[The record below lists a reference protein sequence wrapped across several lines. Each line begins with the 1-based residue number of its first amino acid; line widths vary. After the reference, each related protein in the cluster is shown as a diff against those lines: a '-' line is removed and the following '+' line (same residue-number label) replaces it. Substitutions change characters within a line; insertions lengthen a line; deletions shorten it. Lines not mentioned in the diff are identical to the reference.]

1 MTETDPAPTGFPSAD
16 TTPSLASPETLPSG
30 SSLKI
35 IPLGGLGEVGMN
47 MTVYETEGRI
57 IVVDCGVLFPEDD
70 LLGIDLIIPDFS
82 YLMENRDRILG
93 LFLTHGHEDHIG
105 AVPYF
110 LREFDVPVLGTPLT
124 LGLLESKLR
133 QTRKP
138 EEMPKLITLTPRQE
152 YLMGPFGVEPIRIT
166 HSIAD
171 GVAFAIRTSSGTVL
185 HTGDFKID
193 LTPIDDLHIDIHRFC
208 ALGEEGIVALLSDS
222 TNSEKE
228 GLSLSEKLV
237 GENLDRFIRD
247 APGRVIV
254 STFSSNIHRL
264 QQVADVAIRHGRSI
278 AFNGRSMETNYRV
291 ASELGHLHVPA
302 DKVIK
307 IDAVSSLPPE
317 KVAILTTGSQ
327 GEPMSGLFRM
337 AVSDHKHISIGA
349 GDTVLLSS
357 RVIPGNERA
366 IDRIINLLLRKGAMV
381 HFRAISDIHVS
392 GHASAEDQKLMIRM
406 LRPRHFVPIHGEFR
420 HLSAHARTA
429 RKMGIPL
436 ERIHQIENGDVL
448 EIDREGAHVSGRVTA
463 GRTLIDGKNVGEI
476 GEGVIRDRKR
486 LASDGMVTVILGL
499 SRQNGEIV
507 VGPEVFS
514 RGVAPQERSAEL
526 DGLVRAQVQL
536 AFDAAEP
543 EIRSEIPA
551 LKTRIHNHLRK
562 FFKKQ
567 FHRDPMILPVILES

>member
-1 MTETDPAPTGFPSAD
+1 MTDHPS
-16 TTPSLASPETLPSG
+16 PLPSPPPT
-30 SSLKI
+30 LRI
-35 IPLGGLGEVGMN
+35 IPLGGIGEVGMN
-47 MTVYETEGRI
+47 MTVYESEGRI
-57 IVVDCGVLFPEDD
+57 IVIDCGVLFPEDD

-82 YLMENRDRILG
+82 YLTENRDRVLG

-110 LREFDVPVLGTPLT
+110 IREFDVPVLGTPLT

-133 QTRKP
+133 QTRKADD
-138 EEMPKLITLTPRQE
+138 MPKLISLTPRQE
-152 YLMGPFGVEPIRIT
+152 YTMGPFTVEPVRIT

-171 GVAFAIRTSSGTVL
+171 GVAFAIRTPAGRVL
-185 HTGDFKID
+185 HTGDFKVD

-208 ALGEEGIVALLSDS
+208 ALGEEGILALLSDS

-237 GENLDRFIRD
+237 GENLDRFIQN

-264 QQVADVAIRHGRSI
+264 QQVADVSIRHGRNI
-278 AFNGRSMETNYRV
+278 VFTGRSMENNYRV
-291 ASELGHLHVPA
+291 ASELGHLHIPS
-302 DKVIK
+302 DRVIK
-307 IDAVSSLPPE
+307 VEAASSFPPE
-317 KVAILTTGSQ
+317 KITILTTGSQ
-327 GEPMSGLFRM
+327 GEAMSGLFRM
-337 AVSDHKHISIGA
+337 AVNDHKHVSIGP

-366 IDRIINLLLRKGAMV
+366 IDRIINLLLRKGATV

-420 HLSAHARTA
+420 HLTAHARTA
-429 RKMGIPL
+429 RKMGIPD
-436 ERIHQIENGDVL
+436 ERVHLIENGDVL
-448 EIDREGAHVSGRVTA
+448 EFDGISGRLLERVRT
-463 GRTLIDGKNVGEI
+463 GRTLIDGKGVGDI

-486 LASDGMVTVILGL
+486 LASDGMVMVILGL
-499 SRQNGEIV
+499 SRQDGQVMI
-507 VGPEVFS
+507 GPEVFS
-514 RGVAPQERSAEL
+514 RGVSISERSQEM
-526 DGLVRAQVQL
+526 DGLIRAQVL
-536 AFDAAEP
+536 VALDGAEP
-543 EIRSEIPA
+543 EIRSELSA

-562 FFKKQ
+562 YFKKQ
-567 FHRDPMILPVILES
+567 FDRDPMILPVILET

>member
-1 MTETDPAPTGFPSAD
+1 
-16 TTPSLASPETLPSG
+16 
-30 SSLKI
+30 
-35 IPLGGLGEVGMN
+35 MN
-47 MTVYETEGRI
+47 MTVYESEGRI

-82 YLMENRDRILG
+82 YLTENRDRVLG

-133 QTRKP
+133 QTRKADD
-138 EEMPKLITLTPRQE
+138 MPKLISLTPRQE
-152 YLMGPFGVEPIRIT
+152 YTMGPFTVEPVRIT

-171 GVAFAIRTSSGTVL
+171 GVAFAIRTPAGRVL

-208 ALGEEGIVALLSDS
+208 ALGEEGILALLSDS

-237 GENLDRFIRD
+237 GENLDRFIQN

-264 QQVADVAIRHGRSI
+264 QQVADVSIRHGRNI
-278 AFNGRSMETNYRV
+278 VFTGRSMENNYRV
-291 ASELGHLHVPA
+291 ASDLGHLHIPA
-302 DKVIK
+302 DRVVKVE
-307 IDAVSSLPPE
+307 AASSYPPE
-317 KVAILTTGSQ
+317 KITILTTGSQ
-327 GEPMSGLFRM
+327 GEAMSGLFRM
-337 AVSDHKHISIGA
+337 AVNDHKHISIGP

-366 IDRIINLLLRKGAMV
+366 IDRIINLLLRKGATV

-406 LRPRHFVPIHGEFR
+406 LRPRHFIPIHGEFR
-420 HLSAHARTA
+420 HLTAHARTA
-429 RKMGIPL
+429 RKMGIPD
-436 ERIHQIENGDVL
+436 ERVHLIENGDVL
-448 EIDREGAHVSGRVTA
+448 ELDADSGRLLERVRT
-463 GRTLIDGKNVGEI
+463 GRTLIDGKGVGDI

-486 LASDGMVTVILGL
+486 LASDGMVMVILGL
-499 SRQNGEIV
+499 SRQDGQVLI
-507 VGPEVFS
+507 GPEVFS
-514 RGVAPQERSAEL
+514 RGVSHSERAQEMDGLIRSQVLVAL
-526 DGLVRAQVQL
+526 DG
-536 AFDAAEP
+536 AEP
-543 EIRSEIPA
+543 EIRSELSA

-562 FFKKQ
+562 YFKKQ
-567 FHRDPMILPVILES
+567 FDRDPMILPVILET

>member
-1 MTETDPAPTGFPSAD
+1 MTDHTAAPP
-16 TTPSLASPETLPSG
+16 PSLPS
-30 SSLKI
+30 LRI
-35 IPLGGLGEVGMN
+35 IPLGGIGEVGMN

-70 LLGIDLIIPDFS
+70 LLGIDLIIPDFAF
-82 YLMENRDRILG
+82 LTENRERILG

-133 QTRKP
+133 QTRKAVD
-138 EEMPKLITLTPRQE
+138 MPKLIPLTPRQE
-152 YLMGPFGVEPIRIT
+152 YTMGPFSVEPIRIT

-171 GVAFAIRTSSGTVL
+171 GVAFAIRTPAGTVL

-193 LTPIDDLHIDIHRFC
+193 LTPIDDLHFDLHRFC
-208 ALGEEGIVALLSDS
+208 ALGEEGILALLSDS

-237 GENLDRFIRD
+237 GENLDRFIQN

-264 QQVADVAIRHGRSI
+264 QQVADVSLRHGRNI
-278 AFNGRSMETNYRV
+278 VFTGRSMENNYRV
-291 ASELGHLHVPA
+291 ATELGHLHIPSDRVV
-302 DKVIK
+302 KVE
-307 IDAVSSLPPE
+307 AASSYPPE
-317 KVAILTTGSQ
+317 KITILTTGSQ
-327 GEPMSGLFRM
+327 GEAMSGLFRM
-337 AVSDHKHISIGA
+337 AVNDHKHIAIGP

-366 IDRIINLLLRKGAMV
+366 IDRIINLLLRKGATV
-381 HFRAISDIHVS
+381 HYRAISDIHVS
-392 GHASAEDQKLMIRM
+392 GHASMEDQKLMIRM

-429 RKMGIPL
+429 RKMGVPD
-436 ERIHQIENGDVL
+436 ERIHVIENGDVL
-448 EIDREGAHVSGRVTA
+448 ELDPLSGRLLERVRT
-463 GRTLIDGKNVGEI
+463 GRTLIDGKSVGDI

-486 LASDGMVTVILGL
+486 LASDGMVMVILGL
-499 SRQNGEIV
+499 SRQDGQVLI
-507 VGPEVFS
+507 GPEVFS
-514 RGVAPQERSAEL
+514 RGVSPSERSQEMDGLIRSQVLVAL
-526 DGLVRAQVQL
+526 DG
-536 AFDAAEP
+536 AEP
-543 EIRSEIPA
+543 EIRSEMPA
-551 LKTRIHNHLRK
+551 LKTRIHNHLRRY
-562 FFKKQ
+562 FKKQ
-567 FHRDPMILPVILES
+567 FDRDPMILPVILET

>member
-1 MTETDPAPTGFPSAD
+1 MTEFESAVPPVSPT
-16 TTPSLASPETLPSG
+16 LR
-30 SSLKI
+30 I
-35 IPLGGLGEVGMN
+35 IPLGGIGEVGMN
-47 MTVYETEGRI
+47 MTVFETDNRI

-82 YLMENRDRILG
+82 YLVENRDKILG

-124 LGLLESKLR
+124 MGLLESKLR
-133 QTRKP
+133 QTRKSD
-138 EEMPKLITLTPRQE
+138 EMPKLIALTPRRE
-152 YLMGPFGVEPIRIT
+152 YTLGPFSVEPIRIT

-171 GVAFAIRTSSGTVL
+171 GVAFAIRTPAGTIL

-208 ALGEEGIVALLSDS
+208 ELGEKGILALLSDS

-237 GENLDRFIRD
+237 GENLDRFIQN

-264 QQVADVAIRHGRSI
+264 QQVADVSLRHGRNI
-278 AFNGRSMETNYRV
+278 VFIGRSMENNYRV
-291 ASELGHLHVPA
+291 ASDLGHIHIPA
-302 DKVIK
+302 DRIVKVES
-307 IDAVSSLPPE
+307 AANFPPE
-317 KVAILTTGSQ
+317 KLTILTTGSQ

-337 AVSDHKHISIGA
+337 AVNDHRHISIGP

-366 IDRIINLLLRKGAMV
+366 IDRIINLLLRKGATV

-392 GHASAEDQKLMIRM
+392 GHASREDQKLMIRM
-406 LRPRHFVPIHGEFR
+406 LKPRHFVPIHGEFR
-420 HLSAHARTA
+420 HLSAHAKTA
-429 RKMGIPL
+429 RKMGIPEDHVHL
-436 ERIHQIENGDVL
+436 IENGDVL
-448 EIDREGAHVSGRVTA
+448 ELGGDVGQLLDRVHT
-463 GRTLIDGKNVGEI
+463 GRTLIDGKGVGDI

-486 LASDGMVTVILGL
+486 LASDGFVMVILGL
-499 SRQNGEIV
+499 SRQDGQILI
-507 VGPEVFS
+507 GPEVFS
-514 RGVAPQERSAEL
+514 KGVSLSERSQEM
-526 DGLVRAQVQL
+526 DSLVRAQVL
-536 AFDAAEP
+536 VALDGAEP
-543 EIRSEIPA
+543 EIRSELPA

-562 FFKKQ
+562 YFKKQ
-567 FHRDPMILPVILES
+567 FDRDPMILPVILET